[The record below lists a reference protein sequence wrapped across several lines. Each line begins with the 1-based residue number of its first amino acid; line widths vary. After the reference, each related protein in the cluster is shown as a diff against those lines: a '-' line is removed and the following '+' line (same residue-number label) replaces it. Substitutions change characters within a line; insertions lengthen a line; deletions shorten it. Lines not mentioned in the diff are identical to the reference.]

1 MRHFKRMRKFLFL
14 TFAALVFVTFFIFK
28 ETIYK
33 KENDV
38 LLEKEISNEIEEKI
52 LDLTSLS
59 NRISKK
65 NIYLNLEKISKDDLS
80 TEANNLLAINKV
92 INFDESFVDIIPG
105 DILNINLFGGNF
117 QKEIKSVKKSN
128 LNKIITTM
136 SEENENE
143 SFFVIGEDVSFGKIH
158 YGGKVFLL
166 KKDSNLSYIINTS
179 DADLEIP
186 QFSDDDYTLRGN

>member
-1 MRHFKRMRKFLFL
+1 MRIFLFL
-14 TFAALVFVTFFIFK
+14 TFTVLVFIIFFIFK
-28 ETIYK
+28 ESNYK

-38 LLEKEISNEIEEKI
+38 LLEKEISKEIEEKI

-59 NRISKK
+59 SRISKK
-65 NIYLNLEKISKDDLS
+65 NIYLNLEKISRGDLS

-92 INFDESFVDIIPG
+92 INFDESFADIIPG

-117 QKEIKSVKKSN
+117 QKEIKSVEKSN
-128 LNKIITTM
+128 LNKIITTI

-166 KKDSNLSYIINTS
+166 KKDSNLSYVINTS

-186 QFSDDDYTLRGN
+186 QFSDDDYSIREN

>member
-1 MRHFKRMRKFLFL
+1 MRIFLFL
-14 TFAALVFVTFFIFK
+14 TFTVLVFVTFFIFK
-28 ETIYK
+28 ESTYK

-59 NRISKK
+59 NRVSKK
-65 NIYLNLEKISKDDLS
+65 NIYLNLEKISRDDLS
-80 TEANNLLAINKV
+80 TEVNNLLAINKV
-92 INFDESFVDIIPG
+92 INFDESFADIIPG

-179 DADLEIP
+179 DADLEVP
-186 QFSDDDYTLRGN
+186 QFSDDDYSVREN

>member
-1 MRHFKRMRKFLFL
+1 MRIFLFL
-14 TFAALVFVTFFIFK
+14 TFTVLVFVTFFIFK
-28 ETIYK
+28 ESVYK

-65 NIYLNLEKISKDDLS
+65 NIYLNLEKISRDDLS
-80 TEANNLLAINKV
+80 TEVNNLLAINKV
-92 INFDESFVDIIPG
+92 INFDESFADIIPG

-166 KKDSNLSYIINTS
+166 KKDSNLSYVINTS

-186 QFSDDDYTLRGN
+186 QFSDDDYSVREN

>member
-1 MRHFKRMRKFLFL
+1 MRIFLFL
-14 TFAALVFVTFFIFK
+14 TFTVLVFVAFFVFK
-28 ETIYK
+28 ESIYK

-65 NIYLNLEKISKDDLS
+65 NIYLNLEKISRDDLS
-80 TEANNLLAINKV
+80 TEVNNLLAINKV
-92 INFDESFVDIIPG
+92 INFDESFADIIPG

-143 SFFVIGEDVSFGKIH
+143 SFFVIGEDVSYGKIH

-179 DADLEIP
+179 DADLEVP
-186 QFSDDDYTLRGN
+186 QFSDDDYSVREN

>member
-1 MRHFKRMRKFLFL
+1 MRIFLFL
-14 TFAALVFVTFFIFK
+14 TFTVLVFVTFFVFK
-28 ETIYK
+28 ESIYK
-33 KENDV
+33 KETNV
-38 LLEKEISNEIEEKI
+38 LLEEEISNEIEEKI

-65 NIYLNLEKISKDDLS
+65 NIYLNLEKISRDDLS
-80 TEANNLLAINKV
+80 IEVNNLLAINKV
-92 INFDESFVDIIPG
+92 INFDESFADIIPG

-179 DADLEIP
+179 DADLEVP
-186 QFSDDDYTLRGN
+186 QFSDDDYSVREN

>member
-1 MRHFKRMRKFLFL
+1 MRIFLFL
-14 TFAALVFVTFFIFK
+14 TFTVLVFVTFFIFK
-28 ETIYK
+28 ESTYK

-65 NIYLNLEKISKDDLS
+65 NIYLNLEKISRDDLS
-80 TEANNLLAINKV
+80 TEVNNLLAINKV
-92 INFDESFVDIIPG
+92 INFDEAFADIIPG

-179 DADLEIP
+179 DADLEVP
-186 QFSDDDYTLRGN
+186 QFSDDDYSVREN

>member
-1 MRHFKRMRKFLFL
+1 MTIFLFL
-14 TFAALVFVTFFIFK
+14 TFTVLVFVTFFIFK
-28 ETIYK
+28 ESTYK

-65 NIYLNLEKISKDDLS
+65 NIYLNLEKISRYDLS
-80 TEANNLLAINKV
+80 TEVNNLLAINKV
-92 INFDESFVDIIPG
+92 INFDESFADIIPG

-179 DADLEIP
+179 DADLEVP
-186 QFSDDDYTLRGN
+186 QFSDDDYSVREN

>member
-1 MRHFKRMRKFLFL
+1 MRIFLFL
-14 TFAALVFVTFFIFK
+14 TFTVLVFVAFFVFK
-28 ETIYK
+28 ESIYK

-65 NIYLNLEKISKDDLS
+65 NIYLNLEKINRDDLS
-80 TEANNLLAINKV
+80 TEVNNLLAINKV
-92 INFDESFVDIIPG
+92 INFDESFADIIPG
-105 DILNINLFGGNF
+105 DILNINLFGGDF

-179 DADLEIP
+179 DADLEVP
-186 QFSDDDYTLRGN
+186 QFSDDDYSVREN

>member
-1 MRHFKRMRKFLFL
+1 MRIFLFL
-14 TFAALVFVTFFIFK
+14 TFTVLVFVAFFVFK
-28 ETIYK
+28 ESIYK
-33 KENDV
+33 KEKDV

-65 NIYLNLEKISKDDLS
+65 NIYLNLEKISRDDLS
-80 TEANNLLAINKV
+80 TEVNNLLAINKV
-92 INFDESFVDIIPG
+92 INFDESFADIIPG

-179 DADLEIP
+179 DADLEVP
-186 QFSDDDYTLRGN
+186 QFSDDDYSVREN

>member
-1 MRHFKRMRKFLFL
+1 MRIFLFL
-14 TFAALVFVTFFIFK
+14 TFTVLVFVTFFIFK
-28 ETIYK
+28 ESIYK

-65 NIYLNLEKISKDDLS
+65 NIYLNLEKISRDDLS
-80 TEANNLLAINKV
+80 TEVNNLLAINKV
-92 INFDESFVDIIPG
+92 INFDESFADIIPG

-166 KKDSNLSYIINTS
+166 KKDSNLSYVINTS
-179 DADLEIP
+179 DADLEVP
-186 QFSDDDYTLRGN
+186 QFSDDDYSVREN

>member
-1 MRHFKRMRKFLFL
+1 MRIFLFL
-14 TFAALVFVTFFIFK
+14 TFTILVFVTFFIF
-28 ETIYK
+28 EESIYK
-33 KENDV
+33 KETNV
-38 LLEKEISNEIEEKI
+38 LLEEEISNEIEEKI

-65 NIYLNLEKISKDDLS
+65 NIYLNLEKISRDDLS
-80 TEANNLLAINKV
+80 TEVNNLLAINKV
-92 INFDESFVDIIPG
+92 INFDESFADIIPG

-117 QKEIKSVKKSN
+117 QKEIKSVEKSN
-128 LNKIITTM
+128 LNKIITTI

-166 KKDSNLSYIINTS
+166 KKDSNLAYVINTS

-186 QFSDDDYTLRGN
+186 QFSDDDYSIREN

>member
-1 MRHFKRMRKFLFL
+1 MRIFLFL
-14 TFAALVFVTFFIFK
+14 TFTILVFVTFFIF
-28 ETIYK
+28 EESIYK
-33 KENDV
+33 KETNV
-38 LLEKEISNEIEEKI
+38 LLEEEISNEIEEKI

-65 NIYLNLEKISKDDLS
+65 NIYLNLEKISRDDLS
-80 TEANNLLAINKV
+80 TEVNNLLAINKV
-92 INFDESFVDIIPG
+92 INFDESFADIIPG

-128 LNKIITTM
+128 LNKIITTI

-179 DADLEIP
+179 DADLEVP
-186 QFSDDDYTLRGN
+186 QFSDDDYSVREN

>member
-1 MRHFKRMRKFLFL
+1 MRIFLFL
-14 TFAALVFVTFFIFK
+14 TFTVLVFVTFFIFK
-28 ETIYK
+28 ESIYK

-65 NIYLNLEKISKDDLS
+65 NIYLNLEKISRDDLS
-80 TEANNLLAINKV
+80 TEVNNLLAINKV
-92 INFDESFVDIIPG
+92 INFDESFEDIIPG
-105 DILNINLFGGNF
+105 DILNINLFGGKF

-143 SFFVIGEDVSFGKIH
+143 SFFVIGEDVSYGKIH

-179 DADLEIP
+179 DADLEVP
-186 QFSDDDYTLRGN
+186 QFSDDDYSVREN

>member
-1 MRHFKRMRKFLFL
+1 MRIFLFL
-14 TFAALVFVTFFIFK
+14 TFTVLVFVTFFIFK
-28 ETIYK
+28 ESTYK

-65 NIYLNLEKISKDDLS
+65 NIYLNLEKISRDDLS
-80 TEANNLLAINKV
+80 TEVNNLLAINKV
-92 INFDESFVDIIPG
+92 INFDESFADIIPG

-186 QFSDDDYTLRGN
+186 QFSDDDYSVREN

>member
-1 MRHFKRMRKFLFL
+1 MRIFLFL
-14 TFAALVFVTFFIFK
+14 TFTVLVFVAFFVFK
-28 ETIYK
+28 ESIYK

-52 LDLTSLS
+52 LDLNSLS

-65 NIYLNLEKISKDDLS
+65 NIYLNLEKISRDDLS
-80 TEANNLLAINKV
+80 TEVNNLLAINKV
-92 INFDESFVDIIPG
+92 INFDEAFADIIPG

-179 DADLEIP
+179 DADLEVP
-186 QFSDDDYTLRGN
+186 QFSDDDYSVREN

>member
-1 MRHFKRMRKFLFL
+1 MRIFLFL
-14 TFAALVFVTFFIFK
+14 TFTVLVFVTFFIFK
-28 ETIYK
+28 ESIYK
-33 KENDV
+33 KEKDV

-65 NIYLNLEKISKDDLS
+65 NIYLNLEKISRDDLF
-80 TEANNLLAINKV
+80 TEVNNLLAINKV
-92 INFDESFVDIIPG
+92 INFDESFADIIPG

-128 LNKIITTM
+128 LNKIITTI

-143 SFFVIGEDVSFGKIH
+143 SFFVIGDDVSFGKIH

-179 DADLEIP
+179 DADLEVP
-186 QFSDDDYTLRGN
+186 QFSDDDYSVREN

>member
-1 MRHFKRMRKFLFL
+1 MRIFLFL
-14 TFAALVFVTFFIFK
+14 TFTVLVFVAFFVFK
-28 ETIYK
+28 ESIYK

-65 NIYLNLEKISKDDLS
+65 NIYLNLEKISRDDLS
-80 TEANNLLAINKV
+80 TEVNNLLAINKV
-92 INFDESFVDIIPG
+92 INFDESFADIIPG

-186 QFSDDDYTLRGN
+186 QFSDDDYSVREN

>member
-1 MRHFKRMRKFLFL
+1 MRIFLFL
-14 TFAALVFVTFFIFK
+14 TFTVLVFVAIFVFK
-28 ETIYK
+28 ESIYK
-33 KENDV
+33 KEKDV

-65 NIYLNLEKISKDDLS
+65 NIYLNLEKISRDDLS
-80 TEANNLLAINKV
+80 TEVNNLLAINKV
-92 INFDESFVDIIPG
+92 INFDESFADIIPG

-179 DADLEIP
+179 DADLEVP
-186 QFSDDDYTLRGN
+186 QFSDDDYSVREN

>member
-1 MRHFKRMRKFLFL
+1 MRIFLFL
-14 TFAALVFVTFFIFK
+14 TFTVLVFVAFFVFK
-28 ETIYK
+28 ESIYK

-65 NIYLNLEKISKDDLS
+65 NIYLNLEKINRDDLS
-80 TEANNLLAINKV
+80 TEVNNLLAINKV
-92 INFDESFVDIIPG
+92 INFDESFADIIPG

-179 DADLEIP
+179 DADLEVP
-186 QFSDDDYTLRGN
+186 QFSDDDYSVREN

>member
-1 MRHFKRMRKFLFL
+1 MRIFLFL
-14 TFAALVFVTFFIFK
+14 TFTVLVFIIFFIFK
-28 ETIYK
+28 ESNYK

-38 LLEKEISNEIEEKI
+38 LLEKEISKEIEEKI

-59 NRISKK
+59 NRVSKK
-65 NIYLNLEKISKDDLS
+65 NIYLNLEKISRSDLS
-80 TEANNLLAINKV
+80 AEANNLLAINKV
-92 INFDESFVDIIPG
+92 INFDESFADIIPG

-117 QKEIKSVKKSN
+117 QKEIKSVEKSN
-128 LNKIITTM
+128 LNKIITTI

-179 DADLEIP
+179 DADLEVP
-186 QFSDDDYTLRGN
+186 QFSDDDYSIREN

>member
-1 MRHFKRMRKFLFL
+1 MRIFLFL
-14 TFAALVFVTFFIFK
+14 TFTVLVFVTFFVFK
-28 ETIYK
+28 ESINK

-65 NIYLNLEKISKDDLS
+65 NIYLNLEKISRDDLS
-80 TEANNLLAINKV
+80 TEVNNLLAINKV
-92 INFDESFVDIIPG
+92 INFDESFADIIPG

-179 DADLEIP
+179 DADLEVP
-186 QFSDDDYTLRGN
+186 QFSDDDYSVREN

>member
-1 MRHFKRMRKFLFL
+1 MRIFLFL
-14 TFAALVFVTFFIFK
+14 TFTVLVFVAFFVFK
-28 ETIYK
+28 EPTYK

-65 NIYLNLEKISKDDLS
+65 NIYLNLEKISRDDLS
-80 TEANNLLAINKV
+80 TEVNNLIAINKV
-92 INFDESFVDIIPG
+92 INFDESFADIIPG

-179 DADLEIP
+179 DADLEVP
-186 QFSDDDYTLRGN
+186 QFSDDDYSVREN

>member
-1 MRHFKRMRKFLFL
+1 MRIFLFL
-14 TFAALVFVTFFIFK
+14 TFTVLVFVAFFVFK
-28 ETIYK
+28 ESIYK

-65 NIYLNLEKISKDDLS
+65 NIYLNLEKISRDDLS
-80 TEANNLLAINKV
+80 TEVNNLLAINKV
-92 INFDESFVDIIPG
+92 INFDESFADIIPG

-128 LNKIITTM
+128 LNKIITTI

-179 DADLEIP
+179 DADLEVP
-186 QFSDDDYTLRGN
+186 QFSDDDYSVREN

>member
-1 MRHFKRMRKFLFL
+1 MRIFLFL
-14 TFAALVFVTFFIFK
+14 TFTVLVFVTFFAFK
-28 ETIYK
+28 ESINK

-65 NIYLNLEKISKDDLS
+65 NIYLNLEKISRDDLS
-80 TEANNLLAINKV
+80 TEVNNLLAINKV
-92 INFDESFVDIIPG
+92 INFDESFADIIPG

-179 DADLEIP
+179 DADLEVP
-186 QFSDDDYTLRGN
+186 QFSDDDYSVREN

>member
-1 MRHFKRMRKFLFL
+1 MRIFLFL
-14 TFAALVFVTFFIFK
+14 TFTVLVFVTFFIFK
-28 ETIYK
+28 ESTYK

-65 NIYLNLEKISKDDLS
+65 NIYLNLEKINRDDLS
-80 TEANNLLAINKV
+80 TEVNNLLAINKV
-92 INFDESFVDIIPG
+92 INFDESFADIIPG

-143 SFFVIGEDVSFGKIH
+143 SFFIIGEDVSFGKIH

-179 DADLEIP
+179 DADLEVP
-186 QFSDDDYTLRGN
+186 QFSDDDYSVREN

>member
-1 MRHFKRMRKFLFL
+1 MRIFLFL
-14 TFAALVFVTFFIFK
+14 TFTVLVFVAFFVFK
-28 ETIYK
+28 ESIYK

-65 NIYLNLEKISKDDLS
+65 NIYLNLEKISRDDLS
-80 TEANNLLAINKV
+80 TEVNNLLAINKV
-92 INFDESFVDIIPG
+92 INFDESFADIIPG

-179 DADLEIP
+179 DADLEVP
-186 QFSDDDYTLRGN
+186 QFSDDDYSGREN

>member
-1 MRHFKRMRKFLFL
+1 MRIFLFL
-14 TFAALVFVTFFIFK
+14 TFTVLVFVTFFVFK
-28 ETIYK
+28 ESINK

-65 NIYLNLEKISKDDLS
+65 NIYLNLEKINRDDLS
-80 TEANNLLAINKV
+80 TEVNNLLAINKV
-92 INFDESFVDIIPG
+92 INFDESFADIIPG

-179 DADLEIP
+179 DADLEVP
-186 QFSDDDYTLRGN
+186 QFSDDDYSVREN

>member
-1 MRHFKRMRKFLFL
+1 MRIFLFL
-14 TFAALVFVTFFIFK
+14 TFTVLVFVAFFVFK
-28 ETIYK
+28 ESIYK

-65 NIYLNLEKISKDDLS
+65 NIYLNLEKISRDDLS
-80 TEANNLLAINKV
+80 TEVNNLLAINKV
-92 INFDESFVDIIPG
+92 INFDEAFADIIPG

-186 QFSDDDYTLRGN
+186 QFSDDDYSVREN

>member
-1 MRHFKRMRKFLFL
+1 MRIFLFL
-14 TFAALVFVTFFIFK
+14 TFTVLVFVTFFIFK
-28 ETIYK
+28 ESIYK

-65 NIYLNLEKISKDDLS
+65 NIYLNLEKINRDDLS
-80 TEANNLLAINKV
+80 TEVNNLLAINKV
-92 INFDESFVDIIPG
+92 INFDESFADIIPG

-128 LNKIITTM
+128 LNKIITTI

-143 SFFVIGEDVSFGKIH
+143 SFFVIGENVSFGKIH
-158 YGGKVFLL
+158 YGGEVFLL
-166 KKDSNLSYIINTS
+166 KKDSNLSYVINTS

-186 QFSDDDYTLRGN
+186 QFSDDDYSVREN

>member
-1 MRHFKRMRKFLFL
+1 MRIFLFL
-14 TFAALVFVTFFIFK
+14 TFTVLVFVTFFVFK
-28 ETIYK
+28 ESINK

-65 NIYLNLEKISKDDLS
+65 NIYLNLEKISRDDLS
-80 TEANNLLAINKV
+80 TEVNNLLAINKV
-92 INFDESFVDIIPG
+92 INFDESFADIIPG

-166 KKDSNLSYIINTS
+166 KKDSNLSYVINTS
-179 DADLEIP
+179 DADLEVP
-186 QFSDDDYTLRGN
+186 QFSDDDYSIREN

>member
-1 MRHFKRMRKFLFL
+1 MRIFLFL
-14 TFAALVFVTFFIFK
+14 TFTVLVFVTFFIFK
-28 ETIYK
+28 ESVYK

-65 NIYLNLEKISKDDLS
+65 NIYLNLEKISRDDLF
-80 TEANNLLAINKV
+80 TEVNNLLAINKV
-92 INFDESFVDIIPG
+92 INFDESFADIIAG

-166 KKDSNLSYIINTS
+166 KKDSNLSYVINTS
-179 DADLEIP
+179 DADLEVP
-186 QFSDDDYTLRGN
+186 QFSDDDYSIREN

>member
-1 MRHFKRMRKFLFL
+1 MRIFLFL
-14 TFAALVFVTFFIFK
+14 TFTVLVFVTFFIFK
-28 ETIYK
+28 ESIYK

-65 NIYLNLEKISKDDLS
+65 NIYLNLEKISRDDLS
-80 TEANNLLAINKV
+80 TEVNNLLAINKV
-92 INFDESFVDIIPG
+92 INFDESFADIIPG

-179 DADLEIP
+179 DADLEVP
-186 QFSDDDYTLRGN
+186 QFSDDDYSVREN

>member
-1 MRHFKRMRKFLFL
+1 M
-14 TFAALVFVTFFIFK
+14 LV
-28 ETIYK
+28 
-33 KENDV
+33 NR
-38 LLEKEISNEIEEKI
+38 LLSQN
-52 LDLTSLS
+52 S
-59 NRISKK
+59 ISKK
-65 NIYLNLEKISKDDLS
+65 NIYLNLEKINRDDLS
-80 TEANNLLAINKV
+80 TEVNNLLAINKV
-92 INFDESFVDIIPG
+92 INFDESFADIIPG

-166 KKDSNLSYIINTS
+166 KKDSNLSYVINTS
-179 DADLEIP
+179 DADLEVP
-186 QFSDDDYTLRGN
+186 QFSDDDYSIREN

>member
-1 MRHFKRMRKFLFL
+1 MRIFLFL
-14 TFAALVFVTFFIFK
+14 TFTVLVFVTFFVFK
-28 ETIYK
+28 ESIYK

-65 NIYLNLEKISKDDLS
+65 NIYLNLEKISRDDLS
-80 TEANNLLAINKV
+80 TEVNNLLALNKV
-92 INFDESFVDIIPG
+92 INFDESFADIIPG

-179 DADLEIP
+179 DADLEVP
-186 QFSDDDYTLRGN
+186 QFSDDDYSVREN

>member
-1 MRHFKRMRKFLFL
+1 MRIFLFL
-14 TFAALVFVTFFIFK
+14 TFTVLVFVTFFIFK
-28 ETIYK
+28 ESTYK

-65 NIYLNLEKISKDDLS
+65 NIYLNLEKISRDDLS
-80 TEANNLLAINKV
+80 TEVNNLLAINKV
-92 INFDESFVDIIPG
+92 INFDESFADIIPG

-143 SFFVIGEDVSFGKIH
+143 SFFIIGEDVSFGKIH

-179 DADLEIP
+179 DADLEVP
-186 QFSDDDYTLRGN
+186 QFSDDDYSVREN

>member
-1 MRHFKRMRKFLFL
+1 MRIFLFL
-14 TFAALVFVTFFIFK
+14 TFTVLVFVTFFVFK
-28 ETIYK
+28 ESIYK

-65 NIYLNLEKISKDDLS
+65 NIYLNLEKISRYDLS
-80 TEANNLLAINKV
+80 TEVNNLLAINKV
-92 INFDESFVDIIPG
+92 INFDESFADIIPG

-179 DADLEIP
+179 DADLEVP
-186 QFSDDDYTLRGN
+186 QFSDDDYSVREN

>member
-1 MRHFKRMRKFLFL
+1 MRIFLFL
-14 TFAALVFVTFFIFK
+14 TFTVLVFVTFFVFK
-28 ETIYK
+28 ESIYK

-65 NIYLNLEKISKDDLS
+65 NIYLNLEKISRDDLS
-80 TEANNLLAINKV
+80 TEVNNLLAINKV
-92 INFDESFVDIIPG
+92 INFDESFADIIPG
-105 DILNINLFGGNF
+105 DILNINLFGGKF

-179 DADLEIP
+179 DADLEVP
-186 QFSDDDYTLRGN
+186 QFSDDDYSVREN